1 MTTKV
6 TDDVILS
13 NAFLIT
19 LLVKEI
25 SLQISNF
32 GFYYVLYSIKKA
44 LYIERII
51 YRNALYYYIKLDI
64 RLDKILQA
72 CIPYFLQFEKKK
84 ILTSKKYSLYSQSS
98 FNKNKAANLIRL

>member
-44 LYIERII
+44 L
-51 YRNALYYYIKLDI
+51 NALYYYIKLDI

-84 ILTSKKYSLYSQSS
+84 IQTSKKYSL
-98 FNKNKAANLIRL
+98 

>member
-44 LYIERII
+44 LHIERI
-51 YRNALYYYIKLDI
+51 IKLDI

-72 CIPYFLQFEKKK
+72 CIPYFLQFGKTK
-84 ILTSKKYSLYSQSS
+84 IQTSKKYSL
-98 FNKNKAANLIRL
+98 

>member
-32 GFYYVLYSIKKA
+32 GFYYVLYSIKKV

-51 YRNALYYYIKLDI
+51 INFSVTFCVIYSF
-64 RLDKILQA
+64 LDKISEFFIFPA
-72 CIPYFLQFEKKK
+72 DPYFYGEPLDLRAPTFPVW
-84 ILTSKKYSLYSQSS
+84 S
-98 FNKNKAANLIRL
+98 AAPLD